1 MIALQQKLVELA
13 QSIVD
18 TSEDLE
24 ISLIIEKIQEL
35 HKWAVVYEF
44 ISQQKDDSQ
53 NWQKHLQ
60 ELSETLNLSNT
71 AIPESEE
78 PHEVAP
84 LIETIKNMI
93 PEMPEDPPSIPG
105 LLEDV
110 PSPPVFVKKESQQE
124 PTQETPPTLSDTSP
138 KPNLNDKY
146 HNKTGFGLNDRLA
159 FINHL
164 FQGNA
169 TDFNRVVSQISTLD
183 DWTAVESY
191 LNDYIQPEYPH
202 WTEKPELVERFIDHL
217 KKNFTS

>member
-18 TSEDLE
+18 TSEALE

-44 ISQQKDDSQ
+44 LSQQKDDSQ

-110 PSPPVFVKKESQQE
+110 PRQPIFVKKESSQE
-124 PTQETPPTLSDTSP
+124 STTETPATVSDTSP
-138 KPNLNDKY
+138 KPNLNDQYQK
-146 HNKTGFGLNDRLA
+146 KTGFGLNDRLA

-164 FQGNA
+164 FQGNT

-183 DWTAVESY
+183 DWSAVESY
-191 LNDYIQPEYPH
+191 LSDYIRPEYPQ
-202 WTEKPELVERFIDHL
+202 WAEKPELVDRFIDHL
-217 KKNFTS
+217 KKNFTP